1 MAKVSYV
8 ISKNSSRNGK
18 QNFHFDG
25 GTGSGKWFSKLFKDG
40 KEEHSSE
47 PNEVVDLISKLVVD
61 GDYSINKNSE
71 TKIEFE
77 GSVEEIKEFATW
89 SINQVKAESGS
100 LKAVAE
106 FVKEY
111 CKSIVDMFKGIFGY
125 TEHIDDL
132 QAERDQF
139 EVENKK
145 LSKEI
150 EDLRESLKKSAT
162 KTSGFDPDAKVEKLS
177 EEIKNLNESLK
188 ASGFEPI
195 AEVEKQK

>member
-8 ISKNSSRNGK
+8 ISKNSTRNGK
-18 QNFHFDG
+18 SNFHFDG
-25 GTGSGKWFSKLFKDG
+25 GTGNGKWFSKIFKNG

-47 PNEVVDLISKLVVD
+47 PNEVVDLISKLVID

-71 TKIEFE
+71 TRIEFE
-77 GSVEEIKEFATW
+77 GSTEEIKEFATW

-111 CKSIVDMFKGIFGY
+111 CKSFTTMFKDIFGFV
-125 TEHIDDL
+125 EDVEKVQD
-132 QAERDQF
+132 ECDKF
-139 EVENKK
+139 ESENKK

-150 EDLRESLKKSAT
+150 EGLRESLKKS
-162 KTSGFDPDAKVEKLS
+162 TSEFDPDAKVK
-177 EEIKNLNESLK
+177 
-188 ASGFEPI
+188 
-195 AEVEKQK
+195 KQEQ

>member
-8 ISKNSSRNGK
+8 ISKNSNGNGK
-18 QNFHFDG
+18 SNFHFDG
-25 GTGSGKWFSKLFKDG
+25 GTGNGKWFSKIFNNG

-71 TKIEFE
+71 TRIEFE
-77 GSVEEIKEFATW
+77 GSTEEIKEFATW

-100 LKAVAE
+100 LKAIAE

-125 TEHIDDL
+125 TEHVEDI
-132 QAERDQF
+132 QSERDKF
-139 EVENKK
+139 EAENKK

-150 EDLRESLKKSAT
+150 EDLRESLKK
-162 KTSGFDPDAKVEKLS
+162 
-177 EEIKNLNESLK
+177 I
-188 ASGFEPI
+188 
-195 AEVEKQK
+195 

>member
-8 ISKNSSRNGK
+8 ISKNSNGNGK
-18 QNFHFDG
+18 SNFHFDG
-25 GTGSGKWFSKLFKDG
+25 GTGNGKWFSKIFNNG

-61 GDYSINKNSE
+61 GEYSISKQSE
-71 TKIEFE
+71 SRIEFE

-89 SINQVKAESGS
+89 SINQVKAEAGS
-100 LKAVAE
+100 LKAIAE

-125 TEHIDDL
+125 TEHVEEV
-132 QAERDQF
+132 QSERDKF
-139 EVENKK
+139 EAENKR

-150 EDLRESLKKSAT
+150 EGLRESLKKST
-162 KTSGFDPDAKVEKLS
+162 VKTSGFDPDAKVEKQ
-177 EEIKNLNESLK
+177 E
-188 ASGFEPI
+188 
-195 AEVEKQK
+195 Q